1 MINGGMALSITR
13 YTVFREASYDILSGH
28 SQYSSV
34 KFFNGGQE
42 RQAIEFIN
50 SKENIKKYGTLYL
63 ERRDADGCHDYNN
76 YTKQWE

>member
-1 MINGGMALSITR
+1 MALNNTR
-13 YTVFREASYDILSGH
+13 YTVFHETDFDIQTGH

-34 KFFNGGQE
+34 EFFNGSQE
-42 RQAIEFIN
+42 QQAIEFIN

-63 ERRDADGCHDYNN
+63 ERRDADVRHDYNN